1 MRGMGMMTMAMR
13 TTAMRTLP
21 GVMVESSTQACL
33 GSTGGKGLAQA
44 PSALR
49 AISIMG
55 WRMAKLPL
63 ATHKL
68 QA

>member
-1 MRGMGMMTMAMR
+1 MPAKQHPLDVQSVGEDTYI
-13 TTAMRTLP
+13 
-21 GVMVESSTQACL
+21 VMS
-33 GSTGGKGLAQA
+33 KGLAQA

-63 ATHKL
+63 AIGTL
-68 QA
+68 TA

>member
-1 MRGMGMMTMAMR
+1 MSIQA
-13 TTAMRTLP
+13 LP
-21 GVMVESSTQACL
+21 

-44 PSALR
+44 PSALM
-49 AISIMG
+49 ANSIMG

-63 ATHKL
+63 AIYRL

>member
-1 MRGMGMMTMAMR
+1 MITR
-13 TTAMRTLP
+13 P
-21 GVMVESSTQACL
+21 GVMVYRSTQACL

-63 ATHKL
+63 AIYK
-68 QA
+68 

>member
-1 MRGMGMMTMAMR
+1 MI
-13 TTAMRTLP
+13 TLP
-21 GVMVESSTQACL
+21 GVMVYRSTQACL

-55 WRMAKLPL
+55 WRMARLPL
-63 ATHKL
+63 AIYRL